1 LATAAKGV
9 SKPWLVIL
17 ALAVVLVFAASYA
30 WFSWQA
36 ERARQLRVMATMAEI
51 TGASMDAYL
60 SALSNHLLYL
70 GRDLQGANG
79 DFNPANAQRLLRRF
93 SDLNPGLRP
102 INVTRIDG
110 QILASSEAD
119 TAALPS
125 LAKVPSFIEAR
136 RDLMAGAEV
145 SISRPFMGVVTSGW
159 LIAVRRAVKDESG
172 RVLFTVGAGLPV
184 DRSQEVWRGAP
195 LPPGAGIAMIRSD
208 GYLLSRY
215 PPVPNVAPQTLY
227 GQSGQGSFGK
237 YMLEHP
243 GEREGWIEARGA
255 FTGKRTLY
263 VFRRLE
269 HFPAVVFLINPLENV
284 WKAWID
290 STQYFFILLGLF
302 LVAGAVGV
310 SYLYRRQSAWD
321 NQRSRHIAELENA
334 NVELEAFTYTV
345 SHDLR
350 APVRA
355 IDGYAA
361 LLRLEHGDGLNEDGR
376 QLIGKLR
383 AAGQRMGDLV
393 DALLEFS
400 RYSRGTMQAEMVDMG
415 ALVQSAIAEL
425 GPVDAAMEISVGA
438 LPACLAD
445 ATLIRQV
452 WVNLLSNAI
461 KYSKYRTA
469 PKIEVGY
476 AYGRYFVRDNGI
488 GFDMKF
494 SSQLFG
500 VFNRLHADQG
510 YEGLG
515 IGLATVQR
523 IVRRHGGEV
532 SAFGGVGEGA
542 VFSFSLPGRADNGL

>member
-1 LATAAKGV
+1 MG
-9 SKPWLVIL
+9 
-17 ALAVVLVFAASYA
+17 VVLVFAASYA
-30 WFSWQA
+30 WLSWQT
-36 ERARQLRVMATMAEI
+36 ERARQLRVMATVAEI
-51 TGASMDAYL
+51 AGASMESYL

-70 GRDLQGANG
+70 GRDLQGPNG

-93 SDLNPGLRP
+93 SELNPGLRP

-110 QILASSEAD
+110 QILASSEVD
-119 TAALPS
+119 TATLPS

-136 RDLMAGAEV
+136 RELMAGAEL
-145 SISRPFMGVVTSGW
+145 SISRPFKGVVTSGW

-184 DRSQEVWRGAP
+184 DRSQEIWRGAA
-195 LPPGAGIAMIRSD
+195 LPPGAAIALMRGD
-208 GYLLSRY
+208 GYVLSRY
-215 PPVPNVAPQTLY
+215 PPVPKVAPEALY
-227 GQSGQGSFGK
+227 GQSGQGVFGR
-237 YMLEHP
+237 YILAHP
-243 GEREGWIEARGA
+243 ELRQGWTEGRGA
-255 FTGKRTLY
+255 FTGKQTLY
-263 VFRRLE
+263 VFRRLDR
-269 HFPAVVFLINPLENV
+269 FPAAVFLINPLDNV

-290 STQYFFILLGLF
+290 STQYFFILLGVF
-302 LVAGAVGV
+302 LAAGGVGV
-310 SYLYRRQSAWD
+310 SYAYRRQSAWD

-361 LLRLEHGDGLNEDGR
+361 LLQLEHGRALEEDGR

-400 RYSRGTMQAEMVDMG
+400 RYSRGTIHEQTVDMA
-415 ALVQSAIAEL
+415 ALVQTVITEL
-425 GPVDAAMEISVGA
+425 GPIDAAVEIAVGD
-438 LPACLAD
+438 LPDCLAD

-452 WVNLLSNAI
+452 WVNLLSNAV
-461 KYSKYRTA
+461 KYSKYRTV

-476 AYGRYFVRDNGI
+476 AHGRYFVRDNGI

-494 SSQLFG
+494 AAQLFG

-510 YEGLG
+510 FEGLG

-523 IVRRHGGEV
+523 IIRRHGGEV
-532 SAFGGVGEGA
+532 GAFGGVGEGA
-542 VFSFSLPGRADNGL
+542 MFSFTLPGRVNNGL

>member
-1 LATAAKGV
+1 MG
-9 SKPWLVIL
+9 
-17 ALAVVLVFAASYA
+17 VVLVFAASYA

-36 ERARQLRVMATMAEI
+36 ERERQLRVMTMVAEI
-51 TGASMDAYL
+51 AGASMDSYL

-93 SDLNPGLRP
+93 GDLNPGLRP

-110 QILASSEAD
+110 QILASSEVD
-119 TAALPS
+119 TVTLPS

-136 RDLMAGAEV
+136 RELLAGAEV
-145 SISRPFMGVVTSGW
+145 SISRPFMGVVTHGW
-159 LIAVRRAVKDESG
+159 LIAVRRAVRDEHG
-172 RVLFTVGAGLPV
+172 KVLFTVGAGLPV
-184 DRSQEVWRGAP
+184 DRSQQVWRGAP
-195 LPPGAGIAMIRSD
+195 LPPGAAIAMMRGD

-215 PPVPNVAPQTLY
+215 PPSPRLAPEALY
-227 GQSGQGSFGK
+227 GQGGQGVFGK
-237 YMLEHP
+237 YLLAHP
-243 GEREGWIEARGA
+243 EQREGWTEGRGV
-255 FTGKRTLY
+255 FTGKRMLY

-269 HFPAVVFLINPLENV
+269 HFPAAVFLLNPLDNV

-290 STQYFFILLGLF
+290 STQYFFILLGVF
-302 LVAGAVGV
+302 LVAGAVGF
-310 SYLYRRQSAWD
+310 SYLYRRQNAWD
-321 NQRSRHIAELENA
+321 NQRNRHIAELENA

-361 LLRLEHGDGLNEDGR
+361 LLRLEHGDALDEDGR

-400 RYSRGTMQAEMVDMG
+400 RFSRGTMQTETVDMG

-425 GPVDAAMEISVGA
+425 GPLDAAMEISVGA

-461 KYSKYRTA
+461 KYSKYRTV

-476 AYGRYFVRDNGI
+476 AYGRYFVKDNGV

-532 SAFGGVGEGA
+532 SAFGGIGEGA